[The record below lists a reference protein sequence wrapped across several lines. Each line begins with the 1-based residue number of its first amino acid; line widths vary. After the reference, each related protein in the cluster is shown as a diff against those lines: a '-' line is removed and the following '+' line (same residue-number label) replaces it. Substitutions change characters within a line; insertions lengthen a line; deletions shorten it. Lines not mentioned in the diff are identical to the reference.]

1 MLDKSSKAQEIKR
14 LTTPI
19 TFKNSKAFDCD
30 EKLISCVETIVD
42 VRFIVEPREGIL
54 TDDEILKFAPESKAA
69 SKIKL
74 KRGYGSNFDVLFTH
88 ESLPWILGI
97 YDVFILCL
105 AIPFSFAHNFIGL
118 LILLVLFIVP
128 FAYLLRVF
136 NLKRYVKP
144 YDSNNSS
151 KTSKNTTVETQSG
164 TSNANTLESLKKYEK
179 EVNDLKVLFDVKEEI
194 VRDLIKKRFE
204 PPQITYDKF
213 SSAIDDCHKLFY
225 NQIDATLDII
235 HMTSE
240 HTSRIDEEINNKIN
254 ILKSIIDQ
262 IEDLTNE
269 LVININ
275 SDDESDMEVKNL
287 LDDMEGLIDSVKD
300 Y

>member
-1 MLDKSSKAQEIKR
+1 MLDKSSKAKEIKR

-30 EKLISCVETIVD
+30 ERLISCVETIVD
-42 VRFIVEPREGIL
+42 VRFIVEPRKDIL
-54 TDDEILKFAPESKAA
+54 TDDEILQFAPESKAA

-74 KRGYGSNFDVLFTH
+74 KRGRGSNFDVLLIN
-88 ESLPWILGI
+88 ESLPWFLGI
-97 YDVFILCL
+97 YYVTIICL
-105 AIPFSFAHNFIGL
+105 TIPFSFTYNFIGL
-118 LILLVLFIVP
+118 LALLILFIIP
-128 FAYLLRVF
+128 FGYLFRVF
-136 NLKRYVKP
+136 NLKRYIKP
-144 YDSNNSS
+144 YDSDNSF
-151 KTSKNTTVETQSG
+151 KTANTETRYYQS
-164 TSNANTLESLKKYEK
+164 NENTLESLKKYEK
-179 EVNDLKVLFDVKEEI
+179 EVKDLKVLFDVKEEI

-213 SSAIDDCHKLFY
+213 ILAIDDCHKLFY
-225 NQIDATLDII
+225 SQIDATLDII
-235 HMTSE
+235 HMASE

-262 IEDLTNE
+262 LEDLTNE
-269 LVININ
+269 LVINMN

-287 LDDMEGLIDSVKD
+287 LDDMENLIGSVKE

>member
-1 MLDKSSKAQEIKR
+1 MIDKSSKAKEIKR

-30 EKLISCVETIVD
+30 ERLISCVETIVD
-42 VRFIVEPREGIL
+42 VRFIVEPRKDIL
-54 TDDEILKFAPESKAA
+54 TDDEILQFAPESKAA

-74 KRGYGSNFDVLFTH
+74 KRGRGSNFDVLLIN
-88 ESLPWILGI
+88 ESLPWFLGI
-97 YDVFILCL
+97 YYVTIICL
-105 AIPFSFAHNFIGL
+105 TIPFSFTYNFIGL
-118 LILLVLFIVP
+118 LVLLILFIIP
-128 FAYLLRVF
+128 FGYLFRVF
-136 NLKRYVKP
+136 NLKRYIKP
-144 YDSNNSS
+144 YDSDNSF
-151 KTSKNTTVETQSG
+151 KTANTETRYYQS
-164 TSNANTLESLKKYEK
+164 NENTLESLKKYEK
-179 EVNDLKVLFDVKEEI
+179 EVKDLKVLFDVKEEI

-213 SSAIDDCHKLFY
+213 ILAIDDCHKLFY
-225 NQIDATLDII
+225 SQIDATLDII
-235 HMTSE
+235 HMASE

-262 IEDLTNE
+262 LEDLTNE
-269 LVININ
+269 LVINMN

-287 LDDMEGLIDSVKD
+287 LDDMENLIGSVKE

>member
-1 MLDKSSKAQEIKR
+1 MLDKSSKAKEIKR

-30 EKLISCVETIVD
+30 ERLISCVETIVD
-42 VRFIVEPREGIL
+42 VRFIVEPRKDIL
-54 TDDEILKFAPESKAA
+54 TDDEILQFAPESKAA

-74 KRGYGSNFDVLFTH
+74 KRGRGSNFDVLLIN
-88 ESLPWILGI
+88 ESLPWFLGI
-97 YDVFILCL
+97 YYVTIICL
-105 AIPFSFAHNFIGL
+105 TIPFSFTYNFIGL
-118 LILLVLFIVP
+118 LALLILFIIP
-128 FAYLLRVF
+128 FGYLFRVF
-136 NLKRYVKP
+136 NLKRYIKP
-144 YDSNNSS
+144 YDSDNSF
-151 KTSKNTTVETQSG
+151 KTANAETRYYQS
-164 TSNANTLESLKKYEK
+164 NENTLESLKKYEK
-179 EVNDLKVLFDVKEEI
+179 EVKDLKVLFDVKEEI

-213 SSAIDDCHKLFY
+213 ILAIDDCHKLFY
-225 NQIDATLDII
+225 SQIDATLDII
-235 HMTSE
+235 HMASE

-262 IEDLTNE
+262 LEDLTNE
-269 LVININ
+269 LVINMN

-287 LDDMEGLIDSVKD
+287 LDDMENLIGSVKE

>member
-1 MLDKSSKAQEIKR
+1 MLDKSSKAKEIKR

-30 EKLISCVETIVD
+30 ERLISCVETIVD
-42 VRFIVEPREGIL
+42 VRFIVEPRKDIL
-54 TDDEILKFAPESKAA
+54 TDDEILQFAPESKAA

-74 KRGYGSNFDVLFTH
+74 KRGCGSNFDVLLIN
-88 ESLPWILGI
+88 ESLPWFLGI
-97 YDVFILCL
+97 YYVTIICL
-105 AIPFSFAHNFIGL
+105 TIPFSFTYNFIGL
-118 LILLVLFIVP
+118 LALLILFIIP
-128 FAYLLRVF
+128 FGYLFRVF
-136 NLKRYVKP
+136 NLKRYIKP
-144 YDSNNSS
+144 YDTDNSF
-151 KTSKNTTVETQSG
+151 KTTNAETQYYQ
-164 TSNANTLESLKKYEK
+164 SNENTLESLKKYEK
-179 EVNDLKVLFDVKEEI
+179 EVKDLKVLFDVKEEI

-213 SSAIDDCHKLFY
+213 ILAIDDCHKLFY
-225 NQIDATLDII
+225 SQTDATLDII
-235 HMTSE
+235 HMASE

-262 IEDLTNE
+262 LEDLTNE
-269 LVININ
+269 LVINMN

-287 LDDMEGLIDSVKD
+287 LDDMENLIGSVKE

>member
-1 MLDKSSKAQEIKR
+1 MLDKSSKAKEIKR

-30 EKLISCVETIVD
+30 ERLISCVETIVD
-42 VRFIVEPREGIL
+42 VRFIVEPRKDIL
-54 TDDEILKFAPESKAA
+54 TDDEILQFAPESKAA

-74 KRGYGSNFDVLFTH
+74 KRGRGSNFDVLLIN
-88 ESLPWILGI
+88 ESLPWFLGI
-97 YDVFILCL
+97 YYVTIICL
-105 AIPFSFAHNFIGL
+105 TIPFSFTYNFIGL
-118 LILLVLFIVP
+118 LALLILFIMP
-128 FAYLLRVF
+128 FGYLFRVF
-136 NLKRYVKP
+136 NLKRYIKP
-144 YDSNNSS
+144 YDSDNSF
-151 KTSKNTTVETQSG
+151 KTANAETRYYQS
-164 TSNANTLESLKKYEK
+164 NENTLESLKKYEK
-179 EVNDLKVLFDVKEEI
+179 EVKDLKVLFDVKEEI

-213 SSAIDDCHKLFY
+213 ILAIDDCHKLFY
-225 NQIDATLDII
+225 SQIDATLDII
-235 HMTSE
+235 HMASE

-262 IEDLTNE
+262 LEDLTNE
-269 LVININ
+269 LVINMN

-287 LDDMEGLIDSVKD
+287 LDDMENLIGSVKE